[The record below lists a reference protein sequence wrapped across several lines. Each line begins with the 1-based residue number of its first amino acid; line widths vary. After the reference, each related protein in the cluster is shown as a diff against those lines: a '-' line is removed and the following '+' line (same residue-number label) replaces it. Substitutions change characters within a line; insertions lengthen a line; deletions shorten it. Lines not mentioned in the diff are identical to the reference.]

1 MARIAIVGAGGWGT
15 ALAVMANQYG
25 NRVSLWSPFAEEVA
39 EIRRHGEHRK
49 LLPGVPVPPSIEL
62 TCDLC
67 CACGADLVIMA
78 VPSFAIRETA
88 LRLSEILPSG
98 ALIANAGK
106 GLEEGTHLRFTQLI
120 AQMVPQ
126 ARVTALSGPSH
137 AEEVSRGM
145 PTSVVSAGDV
155 SAAESVQDILMNPRF
170 RIYVNADVVGVE
182 LGGALKNVIAL
193 AAGVCDGLD
202 MGDNTK
208 SALMTRGLAEMARLG
223 VAMGAKAETFAGL
236 SGMGDLIVTCGSMH
250 SRNRRAGILIGKGQA
265 PARAIEAVGTVEG
278 YHAARTAWEL
288 AQKMRVDM
296 PITERCYRV
305 CYEGES
311 PAKAIA
317 ELMER
322 PKKHESEQFWLGED

>member
-1 MARIAIVGAGGWGT
+1 
-15 ALAVMANQYG
+15 
-25 NRVSLWSPFAEEVA
+25 
-39 EIRRHGEHRK
+39 
-49 LLPGVPVPPSIEL
+49 
-62 TCDLC
+62 
-67 CACGADLVIMA
+67 
-78 VPSFAIRETA
+78 
-88 LRLSEILPSG
+88 
-98 ALIANAGK
+98 
-106 GLEEGTHLRFTQLI
+106 
-120 AQMVPQ
+120 
-126 ARVTALSGPSH
+126 
-137 AEEVSRGM
+137 
-145 PTSVVSAGDV
+145 
-155 SAAESVQDILMNPRF
+155 MNPRF

-250 SRNRRAGILIGKGQA
+250 SRNRRAGIFIGKGQT
-265 PARAIEAVGTVEG
+265 PAQAIEAVGTVEG
-278 YHAARTAWEL
+278 YHAARTVWEL
-288 AQKMRVDM
+288 AKKMQVDM

-311 PAKAIA
+311 PAEAIA

-322 PKKHESEQFWLGED
+322 PKKHESERLWLGEDGLRAVQIVDQTEKAVQNLMVLHSLFIRSRDQAKRKGIDPPVIHCPLHLPRLLSRLRAVY